1 MGHLETGSAGL
12 TIHKPPLLMT
22 EFIMKVCDFMSKW
35 SEALELAKA
44 GFKASEIKEMWE
56 AKDETPTEQEVE
68 EKEEEQE
75 EKEEEMEEQKEE
87 PIDYK
92 LKYEEAMEKLKIA
105 QKENSKKDISEN
117 DDQKTIEEKGYEI
130 LADIW
135 R

>member
-1 MGHLETGSAGL
+1 
-12 TIHKPPLLMT
+12 
-22 EFIMKVCDFMSKW
+22 MSKW

-56 AKDETPTEQEVE
+56 TKDETPTEPEQ
-68 EKEEEQE
+68 KEEQ
-75 EKEEEMEEQKEE
+75 EEQKEE
-87 PIDYK
+87 KEEQEEQKEESIDYK

-117 DDQKTIEEKGYEI
+117 DDQKTVEEKGYEI

>member
-1 MGHLETGSAGL
+1 
-12 TIHKPPLLMT
+12 
-22 EFIMKVCDFMSKW
+22 MKVCDFMSKW

-56 AKDETPTEQEVE
+56 AKDETPTEPEQKEQ
-68 EKEEEQE
+68 KEEQ
-75 EKEEEMEEQKEE
+75 KEEQEEQKEE

>member
-1 MGHLETGSAGL
+1 
-12 TIHKPPLLMT
+12 
-22 EFIMKVCDFMSKW
+22 MKVCDFMSKW

-56 AKDETPTEQEVE
+56 AKDEKPAEQEVE

-75 EKEEEMEEQKEE
+75 EKEEEKEEQKDEQ
-87 PIDYK
+87 IDYK
-92 LKYEEAMEKLKIA
+92 SKYEEAMEKLKIA

>member
-1 MGHLETGSAGL
+1 
-12 TIHKPPLLMT
+12 
-22 EFIMKVCDFMSKW
+22 MKVCDFMSKW

-56 AKDETPTEQEVE
+56 AKNETPTEP
-68 EKEEEQE
+68 EQE
-75 EKEEEMEEQKEE
+75 EKEEQEEQKEKEEEKEEQKEE

-117 DDQKTIEEKGYEI
+117 DDQKTVEEKGYEI

>member
-1 MGHLETGSAGL
+1 
-12 TIHKPPLLMT
+12 
-22 EFIMKVCDFMSKW
+22 MSKW

-56 AKDETPTEQEVE
+56 AKDETPTEP
-68 EKEEEQE
+68 EQE
-75 EKEEEMEEQKEE
+75 EKEEQEEQKEE

-92 LKYEEAMEKLKIA
+92 SKYEDAMEKLKIA

>member
-1 MGHLETGSAGL
+1 
-12 TIHKPPLLMT
+12 
-22 EFIMKVCDFMSKW
+22 MSKW
-35 SEALELAKA
+35 SEALDLAKA

-68 EKEEEQE
+68 EKEE
-75 EKEEEMEEQKEE
+75 KEEQEEQKEE

-117 DDQKTIEEKGYEI
+117 DDQKTVEEKGYEI

>member
-1 MGHLETGSAGL
+1 
-12 TIHKPPLLMT
+12 
-22 EFIMKVCDFMSKW
+22 MKVCDFMSKW

-56 AKDETPTEQEVE
+56 AKDETPTETEQ
-68 EKEEEQE
+68 EEEQE
-75 EKEEEMEEQKEE
+75 EQDEKEEQEEQKDE

-117 DDQKTIEEKGYEI
+117 DDQKTVEEKGYEI

>member
-1 MGHLETGSAGL
+1 
-12 TIHKPPLLMT
+12 
-22 EFIMKVCDFMSKW
+22 MKVCDFMSKW

-56 AKDETPTEQEVE
+56 SKDETPTEP
-68 EKEEEQE
+68 EQE
-75 EKEEEMEEQKEE
+75 EKEEQEEQKEE

-117 DDQKTIEEKGYEI
+117 DDQKTVEEKGYEI

>member
-1 MGHLETGSAGL
+1 
-12 TIHKPPLLMT
+12 
-22 EFIMKVCDFMSKW
+22 MSKW

-56 AKDETPTEQEVE
+56 AKDETPTEQKVE

-75 EKEEEMEEQKEE
+75 EKEEEKEEQKEE

-92 LKYEEAMEKLKIA
+92 SKYEEAMEKLKIA

-117 DDQKTIEEKGYEI
+117 DDQKTVEEQGYEI
-130 LADIW
+130 LADMW